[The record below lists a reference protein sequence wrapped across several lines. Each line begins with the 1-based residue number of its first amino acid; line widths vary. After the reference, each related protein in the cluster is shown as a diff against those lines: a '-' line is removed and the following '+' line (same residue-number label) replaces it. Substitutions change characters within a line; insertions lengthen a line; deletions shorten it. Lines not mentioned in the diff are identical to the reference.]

1 MYSSGGD
8 LHLELPSG
16 LEEAPQKHWVCCSN
30 INFFL
35 CLLDVCQTFW
45 NVLKIKV
52 VISLLV
58 AVSSSR
64 PSSTEKKF
72 CKLLNESAS
81 TSFVVIIVAKT
92 YTTITINIAT
102 VIIVIIIIIIVL
114 LLLLFLPFYSFLCWF
129 RLTSHFLISANKMFL
144 LAFWSHCNITHASKS
159 YSAGASSLIILFVS
173 LRRKFNHMKQKL
185 SWE

>member
-35 CLLDVCQTFW
+35 CLVNVCQTFW

-52 VISLLV
+52 VTSLLV
-58 AVSSSR
+58 AVSSSW
-64 PSSTEKKF
+64 PSSTSKKF

-81 TSFVVIIVAKT
+81 ISFVVIIVAKT

-102 VIIVIIIIIIVL
+102 VIIIVIIVIIL
-114 LLLLFLPFYSFLCWF
+114 LLLLFLPFYSFLCCF

-159 YSAGASSLIILFVS
+159 YSASASSLIILCVS
-173 LRRKFNHMKQKL
+173 LHRKFNHMKQKH